1 MTIGAGSEAAKI
13 QPEILQRIGAAQS
26 AARARNRVVYVV
38 VWGLLSLGFIGGM
51 MLAGDVDPAFFI
63 ESGPVIVLQGAGITI
78 FVCVVSIVL
87 ATILAIFGA
96 LGRLSTNSAINAV
109 AGFYVSLIRGTPL
122 LVQIFFIYFALP
134 QAGIIFDAIPAGI
147 IALSL
152 NYGAYMTEIFRAGI
166 QAVPRGQ
173 AEAAQAL
180 GMPERLVFRRIVLP
194 QAVRIVTPAIANDFI
209 AMLKDSALISTI
221 GVRETLFLGQRI
233 GRSSFEPI
241 AALLIVALVYWGLT
255 ILFSYFQEKL
265 ERRMARG
272 DR

>member
-1 MTIGAGSEAAKI
+1 VSFGSEAAKI
-13 QPEILQRIGAAQS
+13 QPEILMRIGSAQA
-26 AARARNRVVYVV
+26 AARSRNRLISAF
-38 VWGLLSLGFIGGM
+38 VWAALTIGFVGGM

-63 ESGPVIVLQGAGITI
+63 QSGPVILFQGAPITI
-78 FVCVVSIVL
+78 LVCVVSIVV
-87 ATILAIFGA
+87 ATILAVFGA
-96 LGRLSTNSAINAV
+96 LARLSTNPAINAV
-109 AGFYVSLIRGTPL
+109 ASFYVSLIRGTPL
-122 LVQIFFIYFALP
+122 IVQIFFIYYALP
-134 QAGIIFDAIPAGI
+134 QAGIILDAIPAGI

-173 AEAAQAL
+173 SEAAQAL
-180 GMPERLVFRRIVLP
+180 GIPERLVFRRIVLP

-209 AMLKDSALISTI
+209 AMLKDSALIATI

-233 GRSSFEPI
+233 GRSEFEPI

-255 ILFSYFQEKL
+255 ILFSYFQDKL